1 VLAHGPLWQT
11 EEGRDLGGQGN
22 GNPEL
27 RVVDG
32 ENFIL
37 SHTQNSINNNGIR
50 ER

>member
-22 GNPEL
+22 GIPEL

-32 ENFIL
+32 EKFIL
-37 SHTQNSINNNGIR
+37 SHTQNSINNIEIK